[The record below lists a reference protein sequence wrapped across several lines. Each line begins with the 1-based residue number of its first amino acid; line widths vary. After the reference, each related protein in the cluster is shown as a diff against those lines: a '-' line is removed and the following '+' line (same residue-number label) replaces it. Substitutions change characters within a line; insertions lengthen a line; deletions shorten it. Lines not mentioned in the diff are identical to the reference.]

1 MTNTSLTTWLTQS
14 EAARQLG
21 VSREAIRQAITSRR
35 IEWNGRRG
43 RECRVRGGLRSTG
56 TLPPLTAAVRR
67 SPAAT
72 PPCPPSPPRPS
83 RTSPPSDT
91 PAAARPA
98 SRKAANDRTPSPSDL
113 ILDAR
118 LRKLES
124 DIELQSMRLSS
135 QRQEIRDQALE
146 EFESAYKSA
155 FSPLKKLLLS
165 LDLSADILQRIA
177 DVADRCE
184 KDFAEKIKKN
194 CCQN

>member
-1 MTNTSLTTWLTQS
+1 MQNTSLTTWLTQS
-14 EAARQLG
+14 EAARRLG

-43 RECRVRGGLRSTG
+43 RECRVRGGLQSTG
-56 TLPPLTAAVRR
+56 TLPPLMAAVRR
-67 SPAAT
+67 PPAAT
-72 PPCPPSPPRPS
+72 PPRPS

-91 PAAARPA
+91 PAVSRPA
-98 SRKAANDRTPSPSDL
+98 SRKDSNNRTPSDL

-146 EFESAYKSA
+146 EFENAYRSA

-165 LDLSADILQRIA
+165 LDLSADILQQIA

-184 KDFAEKIKKN
+184 EDFSEKIKKN
-194 CCQN
+194 CCKT